1 MPQNNVG
8 KQALRSAQCQVADSQ
23 AREHRSANKKILL
36 RCGPKIVRAPAQG
49 LRRVAMDEEA
59 DNQPYDEYYP
69 RPSRGELEAPDKP
82 KDEWRQERNV
92 SEREPPPNS
101 RSHGAC
107 ADDVFSSQ
115 TVSFKSRAMAAP
127 LAASRRRPIRCREA
141 LLGL

>member
-8 KQALRSAQCQVADSQ
+8 KQALRSAQCQAADSQ

-69 RPSRGELEAPDKP
+69 RPSRGELQAPDIP
-82 KDEWRQERNV
+82 EDECGQERNV
-92 SEREPPPNS
+92 SGRKPPLNP
-101 RSHGAC
+101 RDHCAC
-107 ADDVFSSQ
+107 ADDIFNRQ
-115 TVSFKSRAMAAP
+115 TVSFKSRTLAVP

-141 LLGL
+141 